1 MGIKSFQGKQL
12 GEVIVSENIT
22 VGDFMTE
29 NMYKFYEGQNVI
41 EVMETLLRHQIS
53 GGPVVNE
60 QNELIGI
67 ISEGDCIKQISESR
81 YYNQP
86 MENMTVENYMITE
99 VETVSP
105 DMHLFDVANKFLSL
119 KKRRFPVCK
128 HGKLIGLISQKDV
141 LKAALELHGYNWR
154 S

>member
-1 MGIKSFQGKQL
+1 MGIKNFKAKQVQ
-12 GEVIVSENIT
+12 EPRTSENIT
-22 VGDFMTE
+22 VKDFMSV
-29 NMYKFYEGQNVI
+29 NMYKFTKGQSI
-41 EVMETLLRHQIS
+41 LEVMETLLKYQIS

-60 QNELIGI
+60 HNEVIGI

-86 MENMTVENYMITE
+86 MNDMNVENYMVKN

-105 DMHLFDVANKFLSL
+105 DMHLFDMANKFLTL
-119 KKRRFPVCK
+119 KIRRFPVCED
-128 HGKLIGLISQKDV
+128 GKLVGLISQKDI
-141 LKAALELHGYNWR
+141 LKAVLELQGHSWK